1 MNPNDKYVVTDED
14 EIVEIFDSKEEAL
27 DYANELSRTNAIK
40 EMQENQVDSDEIPE
54 DDDIA
59 EWIAFR
65 GTVEV
70 RQTTEEDKQEMES
83 KD

>member
-14 EIVEIFDSKEEAL
+14 EIIETFNSKEEAL

-40 EMQENQVDSDEIPE
+40 EMQENQADPDDIPE
-54 DDDIA
+54 DDKID

-70 RQTTEEDKQEMES
+70 RPMTEEDKQEIENEE
-83 KD
+83 